1 MPKVSVIVPIY
12 GVEKFLREC
21 VDSILSQTLKDIE
34 IILIDDGGKDNCPQ
48 IIDEY
53 AQKDERIV
61 AIHKP
66 NGGYGQTCNVG
77 LGKATGEY
85 VAIVEPDDYINC
97 NMYEDL
103 YNIATKYNSDIV
115 KSCFYDN
122 LQAKEE
128 QRILKTKWAD
138 NKIPQDRSFTVNECG
153 LFLQYHPSIWSC
165 IYKREFL
172 QKNNIKF
179 IEAPGAGWT
188 DNPFQVQTM
197 CLAERINYTPNAYY
211 YWRRLNKDESDDLK
225 DYTIPFK
232 RTNEIHKWL
241 EENDI
246 KGDEIYSNLYARE
259 LAYISIVLGKR
270 NFKEIDDALVLVNDL
285 LNKIDKNLLRTTE
298 NIKPS
303 IKKVNELIFNSPIK
317 YRRKIIFKKF
327 KQNLISIRWNKRE
340 KRVILLGRT
349 VSRRLKCM

>member
-1 MPKVSVIVPIY
+1 MSKVSIIVPIY
-12 GVEKFLREC
+12 GVENFLREC
-21 VDSILSQTLKDIE
+21 VDSILNQSIKDIE

-53 AQKDERIV
+53 AQKDNRII
-61 AIHKP
+61 AIHKQ

-77 LGKATGEY
+77 LERATGEY
-85 VAIVEPDDYINC
+85 VAIVEPDDYIDSK
-97 NMYEDL
+97 MYEDL
-103 YNIATKYNSDIV
+103 YNIACKFNSDIV

-128 QRILKTKWAD
+128 QRILKTKWND
-138 NKIPQDRSFTVNECG
+138 FIPENKSFTIEEYPF
-153 LFLQYHPSIWSC
+153 FLYYHPSIWSC

-211 YWRRLNKDESDDLK
+211 YWRRLNSDESKDLK

-241 EENDI
+241 ENNNINNE
-246 KGDEIYSNLYARE
+246 G
-259 LAYISIVLGKR
+259 
-270 NFKEIDDALVLVNDL
+270 VLVNLFRREIAYANIVIGMKKLVNLEDAYE
-285 LNKIDKNLLRTTE
+285 KI
-298 NIKPS
+298 
-303 IKKVNELIFNSPIK
+303 NELISRCPKTFCNCK
-317 YRRKIIFKKF
+317 YVRKDELKTYWLLKNNPKLARTKMFLKKLR
-327 KQNLISIRWNKRE
+327 KNIVSIRWNRHE
-340 KRVILLGRT
+340 KRIVLLGKNLIK
-349 VSRRLKCM
+349 V

>member
-66 NGGYGQTCNVG
+66 NGGYGQTCNFG
-77 LGKATGEY
+77 LEKATGEY

-172 QKNNIKF
+172 KKHN
-179 IEAPGAGWT
+179 
-188 DNPFQVQTM
+188 
-197 CLAERINYTPNAYY
+197 
-211 YWRRLNKDESDDLK
+211 
-225 DYTIPFK
+225 
-232 RTNEIHKWL
+232 
-241 EENDI
+241 
-246 KGDEIYSNLYARE
+246 
-259 LAYISIVLGKR
+259 
-270 NFKEIDDALVLVNDL
+270 
-285 LNKIDKNLLRTTE
+285 
-298 NIKPS
+298 
-303 IKKVNELIFNSPIK
+303 IKKVIIYSVGIFCIAILALFSLIIKMLDCISSCIFRKNNERKKENLRKSREFGLDVIKELYDEFDDSNIDEEILNDKYLLIKRNEL
-317 YRRKIIFKKF
+317 
-327 KQNLISIRWNKRE
+327 
-340 KRVILLGRT
+340 
-349 VSRRLKCM
+349 RLKYPNVEVKFINFYCSKFYDWDLNKLDYLEKIMEGGGL